1 MSIYAILV
9 NNLWNTIINH
19 LQGIQSSIIL
29 QKMSVLLKVTHF
41 HFSYGK
47 KAVLKNID
55 FSVNKG
61 EVVCLLGPN
70 GAGKTTLI
78 SCMLGLLKKQ
88 TGSIEVFGESPD
100 SLLARKK
107 IGATPQELDFPNHL
121 KVSEILSSI
130 GSHFE
135 NPYPIEKL
143 KKSFRLEKI
152 WNQACHT
159 LSGGEKRRLALACAF
174 IGRPEL
180 VYLDEPTN
188 GVDIES
194 RGLLLETIKEFVK
207 LGTSIVLTTHYL
219 DEAEKL
225 ADRVILLNDGKIIWD
240 GKTDAML
247 SLVQHKKIKFSAPYN
262 EALVAKY
269 HFHWNNDCY
278 SGFVH
283 ETKEFIHDL
292 AQSNI
297 QFSDLEIQGA
307 RLEEAFVHL
316 LENQL

>member
-1 MSIYAILV
+1 
-9 NNLWNTIINH
+9 
-19 LQGIQSSIIL
+19 
-29 QKMSVLLKVTHF
+29 MSVLLKVTHF
-41 HFSYGK
+41 SFAYGK
-47 KAVLKNID
+47 KAVLNDID

-88 TGSIEVFGESPD
+88 SGSIEVFGQSPD
-100 SLLARKK
+100 SFLARKK

-121 KVSEILSSI
+121 RVNEILNSI

-135 NPYPIEKL
+135 NPYPTERLKNAFKL
-143 KKSFRLEKI
+143 EQI
-152 WNQACHT
+152 WHQSCHT

-194 RGLLLETIKEFVK
+194 RGLLLKTIKEFVK
-207 LGTSIVLTTHYL
+207 LGTSVVLTTHYL

-225 ADRVILLNDGKIIWD
+225 ADRVILLNQGKIIWD
-240 GKTDAML
+240 GKTESMIN
-247 SLVQHKKIKFSAPYN
+247 LVQYKKIKFSAPFH
-262 EALVAKY
+262 ERFISKY
-269 HFHWNNDCY
+269 KFEWNNNTY
-278 SGFVH
+278 TGLLN
-283 ETKEFIHDL
+283 ETHEFIHEL
-292 AQSNI
+292 AKSDI

-307 RLEEAFVHL
+307 SLEEAFIHL
-316 LENQL
+316 LEKQL

>member
-1 MSIYAILV
+1 
-9 NNLWNTIINH
+9 
-19 LQGIQSSIIL
+19 
-29 QKMSVLLKVTHF
+29 MSVLLKVTHF
-41 HFSYGK
+41 SFSYGN
-47 KAVLKNID
+47 KAVLNNID

-88 TGSIEVFGESPD
+88 SGSIEVFGQSPD
-100 SLLARKK
+100 SLTARKK

-121 KVSEILSSI
+121 RVSEILTSI

-135 NPYPIEKL
+135 NPYPIDKL
-143 KKSFRLEKI
+143 KKSFRLDKI
-152 WNQACHT
+152 WHQACHT

-225 ADRVILLNDGKIIWD
+225 ADRVILLNHGKIIWD
-240 GKTDAML
+240 GKTEAMMN
-247 SLVQHKKIKFSAPYN
+247 LVQHKKVKFSAPFH
-262 EALVAKY
+262 EALISKY
-269 HFHWNNDCY
+269 QFQWNNNCY
-278 SGFVH
+278 TGFLNETHGFV
-283 ETKEFIHDL
+283 HDL

-316 LENQL
+316 LEKQL